1 MINRILPLILVAL
14 LLGSFVLLFT
24 YDIIKID
31 YVTMMEIQPSFRPM
45 EDPLP
50 VPAQSIPIQ
59 GAAYVPGSGA
69 PENPVP
75 ADDVSLA
82 RGERLYGINCAIC
95 HGAEGLGNG
104 TVGSVFTTPPADL
117 TTAAVQ
123 NQSDGAIFLVISN
136 GVPNRMPPLNE
147 NLDVRDRWDVVNYM
161 RTLVK
166 E

>member
-1 MINRILPLILVAL
+1 VFLI
-14 LLGSFVLLFT
+14 LGSFTLLFS

-31 YVTMMEIQPSFRPM
+31 WVSFMEIQPSINPM

-50 VPAQSIPIQ
+50 VPARSIPVQ
-59 GAAYVPGSGA
+59 GAAYIPGAGA

-75 ADDVSLA
+75 PDEVSLE
-82 RGERLYGINCAIC
+82 RGEWLYGINCAIC

-117 TTAAVQ
+117 TAPAVQ

-147 NLDVRDRWDVVNYM
+147 NLDVRDRWDVVNYV
-161 RTLVK
+161 RTLKK